1 MLNILL
7 GLIPEA
13 IYFSL
18 FIIFTKDY
26 KKNRILFAILLT
38 LGYIALKQIFPVNV
52 YCQVCYILYVPFIMW
67 LTNREKFHISDI
79 FVMNW
84 ASVSLI
90 ALTLPCLP
98 IFLLL
103 NNYVVFYIAV
113 RLLMIIFL
121 VCFKNKLR
129 SFYKWIIPQWNRNR
143 EKPNPIKALTIR
155 NICVFT
161 LNITIFIIYLSMIFT
176 STQNII
182 R

>member
-26 KKNRILFAILLT
+26 KKNRILFTILLT
-38 LGYIALKQIFPVNV
+38 LGYIALKQIFPANV

-67 LTNREKFHISDI
+67 LTNREKFHMSDI
-79 FVMNW
+79 FVFSYSFIILGLLTILSCPFIYLFNYIVGFCINRVLM
-84 ASVSLI
+84 AVFLI
-90 ALTLPCLP
+90 L
-98 IFLLL
+98 FKK
-103 NNYVVFYIAV
+103 
-113 RLLMIIFL
+113 RLHR
-121 VCFKNKLR
+121 V
-129 SFYKWIIPQWNRNR
+129 YKWLIPQWNRNR
-143 EKPNPIKALTIR
+143 AKPNPIKALTVR
-155 NICVFT
+155 NLCVIP
-161 LNITIFIIYLSMIFT
+161 LNISIFLLYLCMVFT